1 MVMCQGPKKLKSA
14 AYSVHVLAASG
25 PSISAIAIILQDNSK
40 SAIEGQGI
48 LKVWPHNLR
57 PEEEWCVQ
65 LTSIK
70 ERQNDEY
77 GQLHSSGLHSAGRIV
92 LNLWRLLRSE
102 IKLGIYTF
110 ESCVSALLQLRTP
123 HLPTWFLSDCFNSG
137 PSGTS
142 YKLLPHCTLPRDH
155 KAKVIGNAGHS
166 SSSRSAPCS
175 SAPSL
180 SGHWHKAMS
189 DSHEVLWSRI
199 KKGTQ
204 NGHHHSLFSDLY
216 SSESC
221 VGVAFSFDHRN
232 LLPSSLKPGS
242 RATHSHIT
250 HHYLEQAM
258 RCDLVCQNFGQV
270 TQ

>member
-1 MVMCQGPKKLKSA
+1 MSLQQA
-14 AYSVHVLAASG
+14 VHL
-25 PSISAIAIILQDNSK
+25 ISAIAVILQDISK
-40 SAIEGQGI
+40 LAVEGQGI
-48 LKVWPHNLR
+48 LKVWPHSLR

-137 PSGTS
+137 PSGIF
-142 YKLLPHCTLPRDH
+142 YELLQHCTPPRDH
-155 KAKVIGNAGHS
+155 KDAKHIGNAGHS
-166 SSSRSAPCS
+166 SSSRSPYS
-175 SAPSL
+175 STPSL
-180 SGHWHKAMS
+180 SGHWHEAIS

-204 NGHHHSLFSDLY
+204 NQHHHSLFIDL
-216 SSESC
+216 SSPESC
-221 VGVAFSFDHRN
+221 AGVAFSFDHWN
-232 LLPSSLKPGS
+232 LLPSGLKPGS
-242 RATHSHIT
+242 RATYSRVK
-250 HHYLEQAM
+250 HHYPDQAM
-258 RCDLVCQNFGQV
+258 QCDSVCQNFG
-270 TQ
+270 

>member
-1 MVMCQGPKKLKSA
+1 MVTCQARQNLVSLPPFPCSKQSIDFCDCN
-14 AYSVHVLAASG
+14 HLARHW
-25 PSISAIAIILQDNSK
+25 Q
-40 SAIEGQGI
+40 IEGQGI
-48 LKVWPHNLR
+48 LKVWPHSLR

-142 YKLLPHCTLPRDH
+142 YKLLPHRTRLGDH
-155 KAKVIGNAGHS
+155 KDAKHIGNAGKS
-166 SSSRSAPCS
+166 SSPRSAPCS
-175 SAPSL
+175 STPCL
-180 SGHWHKAMS
+180 SSHWHKAMV

-204 NGHHHSLFSDLY
+204 SEHHHFFSIDLSPPESQNLSLS
-216 SSESC
+216 
-221 VGVAFSFDHRN
+221 
-232 LLPSSLKPGS
+232 
-242 RATHSHIT
+242 
-250 HHYLEQAM
+250 YL
-258 RCDLVCQNFGQV
+258 
-270 TQ
+270 